1 MDKKSIENFF
11 DSLAFTWDAD
21 MIKDDDLINTIID
34 NAHIKKGES
43 VLDVACGT
51 GVMIPY
57 YLERGFL
64 PCGIDLSKNM
74 ITIAKDKFKDVEFI
88 WGDVEELENRKYD
101 HIMIYNAFPHFI
113 DPNKLIA
120 HLVTLLKKGGTLSV
134 AHGMSRDKINQH
146 HKGSAD
152 SVSNGLMEAKDL
164 AQIMSKY
171 LDVYTCIDDDKMYQV
186 CGLLK

>member
-11 DSLAFTWDAD
+11 DSLASTWDAD
-21 MIKDDDLINTIID
+21 MIKDDEIINTIID
-34 NAHIKKGES
+34 NALIQKGES

-57 YLERGFL
+57 YLEKGSL

-74 ITIAKDKFKDVEFI
+74 IAIAKDKFKDVEFI

-113 DPNKLIA
+113 DPEKLIA
-120 HLVTLLKKGGTLSV
+120 HLVTLLKSDGTLSI

-152 SVSNGLMEAKDL
+152 SVSNGLMEAKEL